1 MKAEIDV
8 LALLDEMDSFRRTHQ
23 DERQAFPDYCMRVLE
38 AMVAKAAGY
47 TSRADWTEALKRNPD
62 SAYSKDL
69 LNYGV
74 AFRG

>member
-8 LALLDEMDSFRRTHQ
+8 LALLDEMDSFRRAQ
-23 DERQAFPDYCMRVLE
+23 ESKREVYPDYCMRVLE

-47 TSRADWTEALKRNPD
+47 TSRADWTEALERNPD